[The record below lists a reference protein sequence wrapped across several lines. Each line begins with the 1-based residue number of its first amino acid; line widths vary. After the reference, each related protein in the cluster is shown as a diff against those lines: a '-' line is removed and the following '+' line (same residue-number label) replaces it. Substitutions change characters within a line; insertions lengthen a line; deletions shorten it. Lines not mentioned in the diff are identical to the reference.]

1 MTDIVKIL
9 HQGIKRLFNKKGQG
23 LVEFALILA
32 FCVGIGLFARDT
44 GMLDAFSESFNQGIL
59 AFLNTD
65 VDEKTSSGNGSGSS
79 GGSNGG
85 ETGGGSSG
93 NNDNGNSGNSG
104 NGNSGNGGNGTG
116 TDTGTSTITRTGTG
130 GVGPSNFDW
139 GLIDPK
145 DYYKNDY
152 DSFTKE
158 SSQADRLKA
167 DQNALAN
174 IALHFIGLTQNKVIA
189 LLGNKADMADN
200 KEITLGHFIPNIENG
215 KFTGGMRFETQSK
228 TFNLEN
234 GETLKVPSGS
244 LKKAEQQN
252 IFAWMQ
258 GYQDTNSD
266 GPKDKNGVVINE
278 NYDPKRM
285 YLVSDYVV
293 SQDWADNSGSDQQ
306 NGLKIK
312 LEYNY
317 SGNDYNGT
325 VNTSLVNADD
335 VVVVGVHVFID
346 PMSQSNEMRD
356 TGLYNSMTSKG
367 LDMQVR
373 KNPDG
378 SLYVTQVDTGKIYKV
393 VKETDNNGNVII
405 DENGQEK
412 TKLQAYEQTDANTL
426 VVSGG
431 NARTSQW
438 YGNGYNS
445 LVEKYIK
452 NQSTPISGQYQEFDR
467 GSILNQGNVYYVATR
482 SISGTIDT
490 KTYNSADKLE
500 KQYGLVKFTS
510 STGNYW
516 HENGFKNVTKDKNGV
531 VTDKGTSFE
540 NGSFLNRT
548 YTNIRGV
555 PVTLDTGEIYVYV
568 GQEKNWEYTGIDD
581 TNFIKIRE
589 STIEQWS
596 FN

>member
-1 MTDIVKIL
+1 MS
-9 HQGIKRLFNKKGQG
+9 GIIKLFYQDMKRLLNEKGQG
-23 LVEFALILA
+23 LVEFAIILV
-32 FCVGIGLFARDT
+32 FCLGIGFVVRDSGLLNT
-44 GMLDAFSESFNQGIL
+44 LNDYFNQGL
-59 AFLNTD
+59 TAFLTD
-65 VDEKTSSGNGSGSS
+65 ATIDVGS
-79 GGSNGG
+79 
-85 ETGGGSSG
+85 
-93 NNDNGNSGNSG
+93 
-104 NGNSGNGGNGTG
+104 GTG
-116 TDTGTSTITRTGTG
+116 TGGTGTGGTGTGGTGGTGTGGTGTGGTGTGGTGTGGTGGTGTITRTGTG

-145 DYYKNDY
+145 DYYKKDY

-158 SSQADRLKA
+158 LSRADRLKA

-174 IALHFIGLTQNKVIA
+174 IAMHFIGLTQNKVKG
-189 LLGNKADMADN
+189 LLSGNTADMADN